1 MSTVLSCQKNLANN
15 ILILD
20 GKIPVNLT
28 QVHTQMGYTSIY
40 CSKFLSLPIIE
51 VNERNYLSF
60 ARENSFK
67 LPRELQWSF

>member
-28 QVHTQMGYTSIY
+28 QVHTQMGYTNIY
-40 CSKFLSLPIIE
+40 CSKFLPLPIIE

-60 ARENSFK
+60 ATENSFK